1 MATGFNYALAE
12 PSFVTGPKE
21 ELAAVDVYD
30 VQESSIINSYQ
41 DVNTDDGGLL
51 SSVTNSLKNL
61 DLKTILSAA
70 QTGLSTAAKLSQ
82 AFNQIKSGYIYS
94 AMGGVTNLARMGGNN
109 AIMSLASKAVG
120 VVGIVKGGSMSNI
133 SKALAI
139 GGTAL
144 GGDGAALTKLASTY
158 TGLERQTSSLSYAL
172 GRGDLTYALSSGS
185 MLAGSASRALS
196 DMDAASQINFKA
208 AAAATFNLDPQT
220 NTGIRL
226 SKSSAAT
233 AAGISSSV
241 YDLTDGNYTTTINDR
256 AGMSGMIAGL
266 SLAGSKIGMTD
277 VFGTFAKNVQ
287 DKQVLTT
294 AARPLMTEASNL
306 GDARLFNSIAGVPS
320 VAKELSSFMPSLTR
334 KMAANV
340 LPPEDL
346 SQRQY
351 SVFYNDLKTNLD
363 AVDPSWKQKKRG
375 NQTVINTTFTSQ
387 NDFMTDL
394 LASKLNTN
402 TGHLTQLVESVNNST
417 PGQVTQVSIDDE
429 AFMLVGSRF
438 KNVSVASSL
447 KEDFP
452 DFYAGLDKEPQ
463 DIFV

>member
-1 MATGFNYALAE
+1 
-12 PSFVTGPKE
+12 
-21 ELAAVDVYD
+21 
-30 VQESSIINSYQ
+30 
-41 DVNTDDGGLL
+41 
-51 SSVTNSLKNL
+51 
-61 DLKTILSAA
+61 
-70 QTGLSTAAKLSQ
+70 
-82 AFNQIKSGYIYS
+82 
-94 AMGGVTNLARMGGNN
+94 
-109 AIMSLASKAVG
+109 
-120 VVGIVKGGSMSNI
+120 
-133 SKALAI
+133 
-139 GGTAL
+139 
-144 GGDGAALTKLASTY
+144 
-158 TGLERQTSSLSYAL
+158 
-172 GRGDLTYALSSGS
+172 
-185 MLAGSASRALS
+185 
-196 DMDAASQINFKA
+196 
-208 AAAATFNLDPQT
+208 
-220 NTGIRL
+220 
-226 SKSSAAT
+226 
-233 AAGISSSV
+233 
-241 YDLTDGNYTTTINDR
+241 
-256 AGMSGMIAGL
+256 MSGMIAGL

-277 VFGTFAKNVQ
+277 VFGTFAKNVK

-346 SQRQY
+346 SQKQY
-351 SVFYNDLKTNLD
+351 SVFYSDLKTNLD

-402 TGHLTQLVESVNNST
+402 TGHLTQLVESVNNNA